1 MTTLT
6 IFPEDRPEAGTV
18 YTDHAE
24 MAARLAEVGVTLER
38 WKADRQLPAGAS
50 DDEVM
55 TAYRDSVERLIR
67 ARGFRSVDVVSMHP
81 DHPKRA
87 ELRQKF
93 LDEHVHSD
101 FEVRFF
107 VEGRGVFYIHAAG
120 KVYAVLC
127 AQGDLISVPADTRH
141 WFDMGERPS
150 FRCIRL
156 FTTPDGWVASFT
168 GDPIARRFPTFDRL
182 VPQAA

>member
-1 MTTLT
+1 MITLT

-18 YTDHAE
+18 FMDRDE
-24 MAARLAEVGVTLER
+24 IAARLTEVGVTLER
-38 WKADRQLPAGAS
+38 WEANRTLPPDAS
-50 DDEVM
+50 DDEVIA
-55 TAYRDSVERLIR
+55 AYRDSVDRLMR
-67 ARGFRSVDVVSMHP
+67 EHGFHSVDVVSMHP
-81 DHPKRA
+81 NHAKRA

-107 VEGRGVFYIHAAG
+107 VEGRSMFYIHAAG
-120 KVYAVLC
+120 RVYATLC
-127 AQGDLISVPADTRH
+127 EQGDLISIPADTRH
-141 WFDMGERPS
+141 WFDMGEHPS

-168 GDPIARRFPTFDRL
+168 GDPIARRFPSFDAL
-182 VPQAA
+182 VPEAA